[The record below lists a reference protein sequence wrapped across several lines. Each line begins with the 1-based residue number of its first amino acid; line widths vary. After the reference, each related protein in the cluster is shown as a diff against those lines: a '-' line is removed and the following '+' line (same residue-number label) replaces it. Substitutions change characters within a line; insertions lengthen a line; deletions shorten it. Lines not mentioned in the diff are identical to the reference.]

1 MAGPF
6 EEEKSLSG
14 PHPKHGSQQLSA
26 HQSDRRLSRPST
38 FTAGIEERVLEEDEL
53 ATQGDSEKTYEIVQ
67 KIVQFVDA
75 EDQVMV
81 PPSLLETFFKFYV
94 LQTLRSALFSTLQ
107 NVLLP
112 TALDKITTA
121 LQTPL

>member
-1 MAGPF
+1 M
-6 EEEKSLSG
+6 
-14 PHPKHGSQQLSA
+14 
-26 HQSDRRLSRPST
+26 
-38 FTAGIEERVLEEDEL
+38 LEEDEL